1 MTDQLKICIIGGGN
15 LGSAIAR
22 GLVKAKW
29 TKPANITVT
38 KRQVHKIKDLEKLN
52 IRTTSD
58 NKRAVAEADIILL
71 AVKPYQMAGVAE
83 GIKTSLESSKPIL
96 ISVVTGISLVELE
109 RLFGSLPIFRAMP
122 NTAVALGKSITCLS
136 TSETTQTQQDLVC
149 SLFDTVGKSIL
160 IQDDLMDAATVLG
173 ACGIAFAMRFIR
185 AASQGG
191 IQIGFD
197 AQTAQT
203 IAAQVVKG
211 AAALLT
217 QENAHPES
225 EIDRVT
231 TPKGCTI
238 VGLNEMEFQGFSAA
252 LIRGISKSHAQIT
265 DISKC

>member
-1 MTDQLKICIIGGGN
+1 MNIQPKLCIIGGGN
-15 LGSAIAR
+15 LGVAIAR
-22 GLVKAKW
+22 GIVKANW
-29 TKPANITVT
+29 TNAANITVT
-38 KRQVHKIKDLEKLN
+38 RRQVQKIKHLENLN
-52 IRTTSD
+52 IRITSD
-58 NKRAVAEADIILL
+58 NHKAVAGADIVLVAI
-71 AVKPYQMAGVAE
+71 KPYQMAGLAE
-83 GIKTSLESSKPIL
+83 SLKTTLETSKPIF
-96 ISVVTGISLVELE
+96 ISVVTGLSLAKLKS
-109 RLFGSLPIFRAMP
+109 LFGLLPIFRAMP
-122 NTAVALGKSITCLS
+122 NTAIGLGESITCLS
-136 TSETTQTQQDLVC
+136 SLDTNQEQQDLVC

-211 AAALLT
+211 AAALLKE
-217 QENAHPES
+217 QNAHPEN

-238 VGLNEMEFQGFSAA
+238 VGLNEMEFQGFSAS
-252 LIRGISKSHAQIT
+252 LIRGITKSYEKIT